1 MKKQRI
7 LFWIQVVGVLIF
19 GSSQLYHMISY
30 STIGLSESMFLCN
43 TIVVTINLVL
53 ALKAHK
59 IQSSINTKETV
70 LIYFFG
76 TLIYMSFLVT
86 MAIKA
91 ESAWGNLDWITI
103 QIVLGLIAV
112 MLLYVKY
119 NNISYR
125 NPLLKGVVSLIMKI
139 VPQLIMA
146 YKIYEV
152 GGQGLSVVTLIVFH
166 VLTLLRIYKVWETKR
181 EMTSEKNRT
190 GLLLSEIGNE
200 ISWIVVTIVWIF

>member
-19 GSSQLYHMISY
+19 GSSQLYHMITY

-59 IQSSINTKETV
+59 IQSSKNTKETV

-76 TLIYMSFLVT
+76 TIIYMSFLVT

-91 ESAWGNLDWITI
+91 ESAWGNLDWITLA
-103 QIVLGLIAV
+103 IVLIVVAIV
-112 MLLYVKY
+112 FVYVVYKKI
-119 NNISYR
+119 NYR
-125 NPLLKGVVSLIMKI
+125 NPLLKGVISLILKV

-152 GGQGLSVVTLIVFH
+152 GGQGLSLVTLIVFH
-166 VLTLLRIYKVWETKR
+166 FLTLLRIYKVWETKR
-181 EMTSEKNRT
+181 EMTTEKNRT

-200 ISWIVVTIVWIF
+200 VSWIVVSIVWIF

>member
-19 GSSQLYHMISY
+19 GSSQLYHMIIY

-53 ALKAHK
+53 AIKANK
-59 IQSSINTKETV
+59 IQSSKNTKETV
-70 LIYFFG
+70 LIYLFG
-76 TLIYMSFLVT
+76 TIIYMSFLVT

-91 ESAWGNLDWITI
+91 ESVWGNLDWITMA
-103 QIVLGLIAV
+103 IVLVVVAIV
-112 MLLYVKY
+112 FVYIRYRKI
-119 NNISYR
+119 NYR
-125 NPLLKGVVSLIMKI
+125 NPLLKGVISLILKV

-200 ISWIVVTIVWIF
+200 ISWIVVSIVWIL

>member
-59 IQSSINTKETV
+59 IQSSKNTKETV

-76 TLIYMSFLVT
+76 TIIYMSFLVT

-91 ESAWGNLDWITI
+91 ESAWVNLDWITI

-125 NPLLKGVVSLIMKI
+125 NPLLKG
-139 VPQLIMA
+139 
-146 YKIYEV
+146 
-152 GGQGLSVVTLIVFH
+152 
-166 VLTLLRIYKVWETKR
+166 
-181 EMTSEKNRT
+181 
-190 GLLLSEIGNE
+190 
-200 ISWIVVTIVWIF
+200 